1 MADAWEALA
10 KELLHYLPRLGFS
23 LLVVLAFWYAGK
35 GIQRLIIRLT
45 HGRRLD
51 AGLVSFLSGSAKTAL
66 VLLGLVTALGT
77 LGVDVTALVAGLGL
91 TGLALG
97 FAMKE
102 IISNALS
109 GIMILF
115 YKPFRLGDSVNVTS
129 FEGTVIEVNLR
140 YTVLDAETRLIF
152 VPNTNLITNP
162 VTVKKRDVAQLAE
175 EFWEG
180 GGI

>member
-1 MADAWEALA
+1 MAEAWEALA
-10 KELLHYLPRLGFS
+10 TELLHYLPRLGVG
-23 LLVVLAFWYAGK
+23 LVVLLAFWLAGS
-35 GIQRLIIRLT
+35 GARRLIIRLT
-45 HGRRLD
+45 HGRKLD
-51 AGLVSFLSGSAKTAL
+51 AGLISFLSGSAKTAF

-77 LGVDVTALVAGLGL
+77 LGIDVTALVAGLGL

-115 YKPFRLGDSVNVTS
+115 YKPFRLGDTVSVTAL
-129 FEGTVIEVNLR
+129 EGTVVDINLR
-140 YTVLDAETRLIF
+140 YTVLDAQTKLIF

-162 VTVKKRDVAQLAE
+162 LTVVKRDARPLEQ
-175 EFWEG
+175 FSDG
-180 GGI
+180 TGI